1 MLENMVINLSK
12 GSHFSTSNY
21 RMSMDFVQDDFKEE
35 DTIHQMMGDM
45 DIVNPKKP
53 TTTMFLVDLN
63 VLQSIRIL
71 GVFLRLYTYRKFW
84 NVIAM
89 DIYKS
94 LVLANFDWP
103 VYWENHTIM
112 LV

>member
-1 MLENMVINLSK
+1 
-12 GSHFSTSNY
+12 
-21 RMSMDFVQDDFKEE
+21 MDFVQDDFKEE

-45 DIVNPKKP
+45 DIGNPKKP

-84 NVIAM
+84 NVIATTS
-89 DIYKS
+89 INLWFWQILIGQYIGKIIPTCWCNPCCFS
-94 LVLANFDWP
+94 LLQPF
-103 VYWENHTIM
+103 II
-112 LV
+112 